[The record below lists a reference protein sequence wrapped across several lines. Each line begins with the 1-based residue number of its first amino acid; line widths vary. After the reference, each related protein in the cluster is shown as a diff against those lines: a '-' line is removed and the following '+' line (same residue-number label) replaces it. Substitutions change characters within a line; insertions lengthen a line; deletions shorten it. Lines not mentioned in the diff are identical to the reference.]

1 MLTELEP
8 ELKNQKQMAH
18 DKAVAISSESK
29 IAGEQER
36 QVEEEEKIVTAQ
48 AMDVKVI
55 KDQVE
60 AQLEEARPAML
71 EAEAAL
77 GVLDDKDL
85 NEVRGFPNP
94 PEVVKMTLEAVLI
107 YLQAPK
113 TDWPAAKK
121 LMGDN
126 FKVKLLELKAEK
138 LSEGVLKKVRVILT
152 K

>member
-1 MLTELEP
+1 
-8 ELKNQKQMAH
+8 MAH
-18 DKAVAISSESK
+18 DKAVAINGESK

-36 QVEEEEKIVTAQ
+36 QVEEEEKIVSAQ
-48 AMDVKVI
+48 AVSVKVI

-71 EAEAAL
+71 QAEAAL

-107 YLQAPK
+107 YLQSAK

-126 FKVKLLELKAEK
+126 FKSKLLECKAEK
-138 LSEGVLKKVRVILT
+138 LSEAVLKKVRVIIT